1 MERLNKY
8 LAHAGIGSRRH
19 CDELIAA
26 GRVKI
31 DGRIVRDLGVKVDI
45 EKNKISVDDNN
56 VRSEKP
62 TYWVV
67 NKPVGYLCTN
77 HDPAGRPLALDLI
90 THVEQRVYTVGRLDE
105 ASEGLLLMTND
116 GELAFQLMHPKFEI
130 EKTYLALVA
139 GQPSIMDLQKLLDGV
154 WLSDGKVKAK
164 AARKVRSQG
173 DSTWVRIVLC
183 EGKNREIRRMLAQ
196 LGHKVMRLQRISL
209 GPVRLDRLP
218 KGKSRRL
225 SLLELNAL
233 KKAVEES
240 GKKIQR
246 VRNRIAGTK
255 TEPVEEAAPTPATV
269 KPIVDTR
276 PIMTSRPPASRT
288 ATPPRPA
295 APRPATSRPPAPRP
309 SAPRPSAPR
318 PAAPRPAAP
327 RPTTSRPA
335 APRPPASRSPTRRPP
350 EGR

>member
-31 DGRIVRDLGVKVDI
+31 DGRIVRDLGVKVDV

-240 GKKIQR
+240 EKKIQR
-246 VRNRIAGTK
+246 VRNRVAGTK
-255 TEPVEEAAPTPATV
+255 TTPIEDASPTPATE

-276 PIMTSRPPASRT
+276 PIL
-288 ATPPRPA
+288 
-295 APRPATSRPPAPRP
+295 TSRPPAPRP
-309 SAPRPSAPR
+309 V
-318 PAAPRPAAP
+318 AP
-327 RPTTSRPA
+327 RPTVSRPPATRPAMSRPA

>member
-31 DGRIVRDLGVKVDI
+31 DGRIVRDLGIKVDI

-246 VRNRIAGTK
+246 VRNRIAGTQS
-255 TEPVEEAAPTPATV
+255 APEDETPAPATE

-276 PIMTSRPPASRT
+276 PILTSRPPASRT
-288 ATPPRPA
+288 AAPARPA
-295 APRPATSRPPAPRP
+295 APRPASRPP
-309 SAPRPSAPR
+309 APR
-318 PAAPRPAAP
+318 PAAPRPVASRPVAP
-327 RPTTSRPA
+327 RPSLRPA
-335 APRPPASRSPTRRPP
+335 LRPPTKRPPA
-350 EGR
+350 GR

>member
-31 DGRIVRDLGVKVDI
+31 DGRIVRDLGVKVDV

-255 TEPVEEAAPTPATV
+255 IAPEEETPPAATE

-276 PIMTSRPPASRT
+276 PILTSRPPASRT
-288 ATPPRPA
+288 AMPPRPA
-295 APRPATSRPPAPRP
+295 
-309 SAPRPSAPR
+309 APR

-327 RPTTSRPA
+327 RPATSRPA